1 MSIDNSP
8 FTNMYQKKP
17 EIGKGVD
24 WLMVWLFAILVM
36 IGLLCIFSVEYK
48 SSDNLVQTFLGF
60 KKNYSKQFYFFLAS
74 IVLATFILLT
84 DSKFFTATANLTY
97 LAGILL
103 ILATFVVGKEIKGS
117 KSWIPLGFMNLQPV
131 ELCKIFTALALA
143 KYLSMQE
150 TDFEKPRSQLIAA
163 AISFTP
169 AAFSI
174 LQGETGLAL
183 VYFSFLIPM
192 YREGLPPGY
201 LIFGASLGVL
211 LVISLLLSTK
221 TLLITFAV
229 LALLVIYFNRRRVR
243 RSSRLLFMIIGTWLF
258 CSLFVG
264 LAIPFVFKHVFK
276 QYQADRI
283 FSMVGVDNPFADKNT
298 VETLKPEELKAKQK
312 KSEQQNYNV
321 KQSKIAIGS
330 GGFAGKGFLKGTQT
344 QGDFVPEQHTD
355 FIFTSVGEN
364 FGFIGTIT
372 LLLIYLGLILR
383 SVFLAERQRS
393 TFSRVYAYS
402 AASILFFHVAVNIC
416 VTVGLAPV
424 IGITLPLLSYG
435 GSSLLTFTMLIF
447 ILIKL
452 DADRQ
457 MVLR

>member
-1 MSIDNSP
+1 
-8 FTNMYQKKP
+8 MYQKKP

-24 WLMVWLFAILVM
+24 WLMVWLFATLAM

-48 SSDNLVQTFLGF
+48 SSDNVIQSFLAF
-60 KKNYSKQFYFFLAS
+60 KKNYSKQFFFFIAS
-74 IVLATFILLT
+74 LVLATFILLT

-97 LAGILL
+97 LVGILL
-103 ILATFVVGKEIKGS
+103 IIATFVVGKEIKGS

-131 ELCKIFTALALA
+131 ELCKIFTALALS

-150 TDFEKPRSQLIAA
+150 TDFNKPKSQLIAA
-163 AISFTP
+163 AIAFTP

-192 YREGLPPGY
+192 YREGLSPAY
-201 LIFGASLGVL
+201 LIFGASLAVL
-211 LVISLLLSTK
+211 LIVSLLFKALTLIIAF
-221 TLLITFAV
+221 TIVALLI
-229 LALLVIYFNRRRVR
+229 IYINRRRLR
-243 RSSRLLFMIIGTWLF
+243 RSSKALAWIIGLWAF
-258 CSLFVG
+258 CCVFVG
-264 LAIPFVFKHVFK
+264 LVVPFVFKNVFK
-276 QYQADRI
+276 PYQANRI
-283 FSMVGVDNPFADKNT
+283 FSMVGVDNPFADKT
-298 VETLKPEELKAKQK
+298 TAQLLSPEEEKEKKK
-312 KSEQQNYNV
+312 KSEQQDYNV

-364 FGFIGTIT
+364 FGFIGTVT
-372 LLLIYLGLILR
+372 LVLLYLGLILR
-383 SVFLAERQRS
+383 IVFLAERQRS

-402 AASILFFHVAVNIC
+402 VASIFFFHVVVNIC

>member
-1 MSIDNSP
+1 MKQRN
-8 FTNMYQKKP
+8 P

-24 WLMVWLFAILVM
+24 WLLVLLYTLLVL

-48 SSDNLVQTFLGF
+48 SGDDVIQSFLGY
-60 KKNYSKQFYFFLAS
+60 KKNYSKQFFFFIAC
-74 IVLATFILLT
+74 IVLAIFILLT
-84 DSKFFTATANLTY
+84 DSKLFTATANLSY
-97 LAGILL
+97 LIGIVL

-131 ELCKIFTALALA
+131 ELCKIFTALVLS

-150 TDFEKPRSQLIAA
+150 TDFEKPRAQMIAA
-163 AISFTP
+163 ALAFTP
-169 AAFSI
+169 AALSI

-183 VYFSFLIPM
+183 VYFSFLLPM
-192 YREGLPPGY
+192 YREGLPPIY
-201 LIFGASLGVL
+201 LIAGVAMAAL
-211 LVISLLLSTK
+211 LVISLLFSTK
-221 TLLITFAV
+221 TLLIAFAV
-229 LALLVIYFNRRRVR
+229 LAVLFIYLNRRQIR
-243 RSSRLLFMIIGTWLF
+243 RNNQILIATIAIWGF

-264 LAIPFVFKHVFK
+264 VAIPFTFKHVFK
-276 QYQADRI
+276 PYQANRI
-283 FSMVGVDNPFADKNT
+283 FSMVGVDNPFAGKNA
-298 VETLKPEELKAKQK
+298 VDIMSPEEAKAKQK
-312 KSEQQNYNV
+312 KNDQQNYNV

-330 GGFAGKGFLKGTQT
+330 GGFLGKGFLKGTQT

-364 FGFIGTIT
+364 FGFIGTT
-372 LLLIYLGLILR
+372 LLILIYLALILR
-383 SVFLAERQRS
+383 IVVIAERQRS
-393 TFSRVYAYS
+393 TFSRVYAYCV
-402 AASILFFHVAVNIC
+402 ASIFFFHVTVNVC

-435 GSSLLTFTMLIF
+435 GSSLLTFT
-447 ILIKL
+447 ILLFVLVKL

>member
-1 MSIDNSP
+1 MK
-8 FTNMYQKKP
+8 QKNP

-24 WLMVWLFAILVM
+24 WLLVWLYALLVI
-36 IGLLCIFSVEYK
+36 IGLVCIFSVEYR
-48 SSDNLVQTFLGF
+48 SGDSVIQSFLGY
-60 KKNYSKQFYFFLAS
+60 KKNYSKQLFFFIAC

-84 DSKFFTATANLTY
+84 DSKLFTATANLSY
-97 LAGILL
+97 LIGILL

-131 ELCKIFTALALA
+131 EVCKIFASLALA

-150 TDFEKPRSQLIAA
+150 TDFEKPKAQMIAA
-163 AISFTP
+163 VLAFSP
-169 AAFSI
+169 AALSI

-183 VYFSFLIPM
+183 VYFSFLLPM
-192 YREGLPPGY
+192 YREGLPPVY
-201 LIFGASLGVL
+201 LIAGVAMAAL
-211 LVISLLLSTK
+211 LVVSLLFSTK
-221 TLLITFAV
+221 TLLVAFVLLAALFIYINRRQVRRNNQLLIATFAV
-229 LALLVIYFNRRRVR
+229 W
-243 RSSRLLFMIIGTWLF
+243 GF

-264 LAIPFVFKHVFK
+264 VAIPFTFKHVFK
-276 QYQADRI
+276 PYQANRI
-283 FSMVGVDNPFADKNT
+283 FSMVGVDNPFADKNA
-298 VETLKPEELKAKQK
+298 VETISPEEAKAKQK
-312 KSEQQNYNV
+312 KNDQQNYNV

-330 GGFAGKGFLKGTQT
+330 GGFLGKGFLKGTQT

-364 FGFIGTIT
+364 FGFIGTT
-372 LLLIYLGLILR
+372 LLILIYLALILR
-383 SVFLAERQRS
+383 IVVIAERQRS
-393 TFSRVYAYS
+393 TFSRVYAYCV
-402 AASILFFHVAVNIC
+402 ASIFFFHVTVNVC

-435 GSSLLTFTMLIF
+435 GSSLLTFTILLF
-447 ILIKL
+447 ILVKL